1 MGAQFGD
8 LRNPLDKL
16 IALQKETNRLLG
28 CSTCRT
34 NTTSAGVNVDVPAG
48 FKSVAILKTNA
59 TGTVT
64 ITLSDN
70 STYDLTVQGEGF
82 SDAATPNGSLP
93 IYAITSDDGGEWK
106 WHGIK

>member
-48 FKSVAILKTNA
+48 FKSVTITKTNG
-59 TGTVT
+59 TGTVV

-70 STYDLTVQGEGF
+70 STYTLTANGESF
-82 SDAATPNGSLP
+82 TDTLNNGVLP
-93 IYAITSDDGGEWK
+93 LYDVATSDGATWK
-106 WHGIK
+106 WHGVK